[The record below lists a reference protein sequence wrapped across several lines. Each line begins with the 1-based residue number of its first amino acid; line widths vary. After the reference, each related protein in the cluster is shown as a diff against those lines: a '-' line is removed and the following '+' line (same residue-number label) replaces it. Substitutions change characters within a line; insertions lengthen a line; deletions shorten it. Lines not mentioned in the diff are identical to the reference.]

1 MPSSSVE
8 VATMTQSRA
17 SANACS
23 ARRRSS
29 SDKDAW
35 DRNVVTPRSRSAAPS
50 SSTSCRESQNTS
62 RFSPRCSDAIT
73 VAALL
78 TDPT

>member
-1 MPSSSVE
+1 
-8 VATMTQSRA
+8 MTQSRP

-29 SDKDAW
+29 IDSDAC
-35 DRNVVTPRSRSAAPS
+35 DRYVVTPRSRSAAPI
-50 SSTSCRESQNTS
+50 SSTSCRESQKTS
-62 RFSPRCSDAIT
+62 RFSPRCSVAIT

-78 TDPT
+78 TEPT